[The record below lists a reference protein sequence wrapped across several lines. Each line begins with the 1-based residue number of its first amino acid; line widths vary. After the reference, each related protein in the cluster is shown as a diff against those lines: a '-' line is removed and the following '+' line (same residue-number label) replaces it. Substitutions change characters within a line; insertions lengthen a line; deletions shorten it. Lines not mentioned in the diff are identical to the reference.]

1 MVIRGKEAKRRMKAI
16 SFISQNVRGIKSVNR
31 LEELF
36 YVLSQ
41 RKNVVGVCLQETW
54 RFDKEILEYE
64 SYRMITSGLTKMRLM
79 EIEDPKELVLFYI
92 RMVSLHGKL
101 LAQSHMLI

>member
-1 MVIRGKEAKRRMKAI
+1 MVIRGKEAKRRMKT
-16 SFISQNVRGIKSVNR
+16 ISQNVRGIKSVNR

-64 SYRMITSGLTKMRLM
+64 SYRMITSGLTKNEVNGNRGSQGVGIILYKDGVDAWKAAGS
-79 EIEDPKELVLFYI
+79 E
-92 RMVSLHGKL
+92 
-101 LAQSHMLI
+101 SHVDLRA